1 MDPLAVSPLLPQ
13 PCPPDPHLGPGEVR
27 GHSWEE
33 VSAKTPRSQSPLLMA
48 AALNHVDKEAA
59 E

>member
-1 MDPLAVSPLLPQ
+1 MGPLPVSPLLPH
-13 PCPPDPHLGPGEVR
+13 PCSPDPHLGPGEVR

-33 VSAKTPRSQSPLLMA
+33 VSAKTQRSSTPLLTA
-48 AALNHVDKEAA
+48 AALNHMNKEAA